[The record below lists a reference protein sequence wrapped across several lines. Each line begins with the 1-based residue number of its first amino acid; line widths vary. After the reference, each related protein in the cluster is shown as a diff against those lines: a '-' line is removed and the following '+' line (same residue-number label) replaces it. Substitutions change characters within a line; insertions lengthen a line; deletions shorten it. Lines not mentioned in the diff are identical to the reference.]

1 MPAGPHPPPGT
12 PAATVA
18 SDLPA
23 HRRRVATQNLLASP
37 ATGDVEGAPAF
48 DDRSKSS
55 AHNMTHESLVEDR
68 VDRLPVGAATVDSW
82 RHAPLASFSVA
93 YHAKRRSTSS
103 DGPAMNR
110 STDIEM
116 LATIVAVPWVLV
128 LISLSYAGSLGRSHT
143 RPHCATAE

>member
-1 MPAGPHPPPGT
+1 
-12 PAATVA
+12 
-18 SDLPA
+18 
-23 HRRRVATQNLLASP
+23 
-37 ATGDVEGAPAF
+37 
-48 DDRSKSS
+48 
-55 AHNMTHESLVEDR
+55 MTHESLVEDR

-110 STDIEM
+110 STDIDM

-128 LISLSYAGSLGRSHT
+128 LISLLCRVPRSLSYATSLC
-143 RPHCATAE
+143 HC